1 MIVQFFYFY
10 TRTAVFFRMWTQTG
24 WLVNLSVFLSI
35 GTKKSPD
42 AGIMCRQCPEIFL
55 NIRTKSRSFCTNIR
69 VNFLMFTST
78 FQLFFPSGCLFGSP
92 CPRKAASESWTRFLP
107 APRRD
112 RPRVLS
118 GSSCA
123 WCSSLWSASGWLRR
137 NLSRTPVRLPWRRWP
152 ASWNGSCGRCRNTYA
167 CRCPW
172 CAGFPTS
179 IRATGRT
186 VYRWTFLILWV
197 TRLSVAS

>member
-1 MIVQFFYFY
+1 MFVEVRIYLSLSFLASEKHYESVCYLRKWKMTHIVLLSRSILPQPHRKSFFGAKITNLYAERFI
-10 TRTAVFFRMWTQTG
+10 
-24 WLVNLSVFLSI
+24 LSVFCRLVQ
-35 GTKKSPD
+35 KKSPD

-92 CPRKAASESWTRFLP
+92 CLRKAASESLTRFLP

-123 WCSSLWSASGWLRR
+123 
-137 NLSRTPVRLPWRRWP
+137 
-152 ASWNGSCGRCRNTYA
+152 
-167 CRCPW
+167 
-172 CAGFPTS
+172 
-179 IRATGRT
+179 
-186 VYRWTFLILWV
+186 
-197 TRLSVAS
+197 